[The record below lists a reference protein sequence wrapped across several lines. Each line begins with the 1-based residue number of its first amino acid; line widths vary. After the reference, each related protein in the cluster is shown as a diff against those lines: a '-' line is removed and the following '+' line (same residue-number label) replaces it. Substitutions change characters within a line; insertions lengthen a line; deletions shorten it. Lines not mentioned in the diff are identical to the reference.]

1 MLRRPTS
8 APKTLLYASES
19 PAGAGPSWCTRTSL
33 VAQTSRDARIA
44 VVGAEAVAGAR
55 FVEEDVR
62 FVAAKVVGDDR
73 VVPGLRRPAK
83 ERIDPYH
90 NSAGD
95 GGGAGGDVAREMVA
109 PDLHTARAEKPD
121 PYPRV
126 CRLALRGWALPGVV
140 RNLVCYHLV
149 VADGVRIAS
158 EKGQART
165 VVMNLISDEG
175 TSVRVDD
182 VDTYT
187 SS

>member
-33 VAQTSRDARIA
+33 VAQISWDARIA

-73 VVPGLRRPAK
+73 VVPGLRGSVADRVRRDYDPA
-83 ERIDPYH
+83 R
-90 NSAGD
+90 D
-95 GGGAGGDVAREMVA
+95 GGGAGGDVAREMVGS
-109 PDLHTARAEKPD
+109 DLHAACAEKPD
-121 PYPRV
+121 SYPRV

-149 VADGVRIAS
+149 VADGVRKAS
-158 EKGQART
+158 EKDQART
-165 VVMNLISDEG
+165 VVINLISDEG

-182 VDTYT
+182 EDTV
-187 SS
+187 SSS